1 MPNEFPITPGEHSK
15 RPSPPTELSR
25 PPGQSPTSAATRSS
39 VAFQFSKKRLA
50 LAFAIAGISD
60 AIGTFT
66 AWSPPIVWVV
76 DVVTAILLFVVLGW
90 HWLLLPG
97 LVMEAIPGVG
107 VLPFWLLVVGA
118 IAVWGTAR
126 PKLK

>member
-1 MPNEFPITPGEHSK
+1 MPNEFPITLGQDSTSTPLPLE
-15 RPSPPTELSR
+15 PSW
-25 PPGQSPTSAATRSS
+25 PPGHVTTISASPSS
-39 VAFQFSKKRLA
+39 TALRFSKKRLA
-50 LAFAIAGISD
+50 VAFAIAGVSD
-60 AIGTFT
+60 AIGLFT
-66 AWSPPIVWVV
+66 ASLPPIVWVV
-76 DVVTAILLFVVLGW
+76 DAVTAILLFIVLGW

-118 IAVWGTAR
+118 IGVWGTAR